1 MNTNSQAAKA
11 ALEQGHTLAA
21 ADQILIDPTAETLV
35 ARVEALIEAIQE
47 HGQSLQQVCKTLLQ
61 LGMNFVGRD
70 AEIVGYGVDEIDDAL
85 EQVLTAVDAQDLA
98 AMASVVAD
106 FLAEMKSVNLAD
118 SLSGLLAERIEP
130 ELDASVPGR
139 SFLLL
144 LKENMRSG
152 IYWRMI
158 GEEYCKYGNDFARG
172 LELLRHYGFCQVST
186 NPVLAAKAFDEDPA
200 LTDELK
206 VELQSH
212 PDWLQQPDAHA
223 DEIAMAATL
232 IALWPNLAIFRPL
245 ARHMELKDYMVSFQ
259 LNPNIADQ
267 ADASIED
274 ARQAYKLADDFLRGY
289 DGLLGVPEE
298 AGTMDP
304 NIVFKVGAGH
314 EAARK
319 ITVVLN
325 SEGIGTNNT
334 VVYTVGQEVQLVL
347 DAFEGKAKSAKQ
359 GGQVVR
365 TYETNMGGRF
375 VSHLREVE
383 SEKLYVAVAEKA
395 GKDKANAL
403 LDALAASL
411 GINDA
416 VLESIADA
424 DVANRAKVIGSYKY
438 LKSLDQPDVVDA
450 AEVLGQTAEDVQL
463 LEADLKKAGT
473 LVARRVYWVFYAPEN
488 RAKWIVYLTE
498 TYGVTEAQAAW
509 ILDSMD
515 VLPASKRV
523 PEDTLDAM
531 GKTNMCHTEFPN
543 HSRAVQ
549 IFSEQEGFCLED
561 LRQSVLQSYEPGVA
575 ERLYPLPDF
584 PLGYD
589 LTPSLKQFL
598 TEKVGIHVAD
608 WQTGGIEP
616 ANWPDFGSVQK
627 TSAEFKTAYDT
638 FAAKC
643 VAVAKEVAG

>member
-463 LEADLKKAGT
+463 LEADLKKAGP